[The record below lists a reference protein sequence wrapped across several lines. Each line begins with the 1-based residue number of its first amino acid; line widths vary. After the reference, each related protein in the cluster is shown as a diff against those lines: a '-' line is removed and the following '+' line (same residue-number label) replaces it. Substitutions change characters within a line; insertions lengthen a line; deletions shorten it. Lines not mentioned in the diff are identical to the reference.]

1 MRKVITMA
9 FVSLDG
15 VMQAPGGPDEDP
27 TSGFAHGGWVWPYA
41 DEGFGRE
48 IDNLFERDIDLL
60 LGRKTY
66 EIFSAFWPDKEGGEH
81 GAIATLFNRITKYVC
96 TRSGEMDASWNKT
109 VVLRDAAAE
118 VAKLRASDGPDLVTQ
133 GSADLIQTLLAHDLI
148 DELRTLTFPITLGQ
162 GKKLLGDGAR
172 PRAFKLTHSATTPA
186 GVAIA
191 HYVCAGDVE
200 TRDLGDAPPST
211 AELARRARMKRE
223 G

>member
-41 DEGFGRE
+41 DEGFGQE
-48 IDNLFERDIDLL
+48 IDTLFNRDIDLV

-66 EIFSAFWPDKEGGEH
+66 EIFAAYWPDKEESEH
-81 GAIATLFNRITKYVC
+81 GAIAKLFNRITKYVC
-96 TRSGEMDASWNKT
+96 TRTGEVDASWDKS

-118 VAKLRASDGPDLVTQ
+118 VAKLKQTEGPDLVTQ

-148 DELRTLTFPITLGQ
+148 DELRTLTFPITLGP

-172 PRAFKLTHSATTPA
+172 ARAFKLTHSAATPS
-186 GVAIA
+186 GITIA
-191 HYVCAGDVE
+191 HYERAGDVE
-200 TRDLGDAPPST
+200 TRDLGEAPTP
-211 AELARRARMKRE
+211 AEHIRRERLKRE